1 MTRPSPVATTAETPL
16 TEAVN
21 AEEQDPPAPVRSPGP
36 QRKAQAAAEAEAE
49 AVPAAPNVVK
59 P

>member
-1 MTRPSPVATTAETPL
+1 VATTAETPL

-49 AVPAAPNVVK
+49 PVPAAPNVVK